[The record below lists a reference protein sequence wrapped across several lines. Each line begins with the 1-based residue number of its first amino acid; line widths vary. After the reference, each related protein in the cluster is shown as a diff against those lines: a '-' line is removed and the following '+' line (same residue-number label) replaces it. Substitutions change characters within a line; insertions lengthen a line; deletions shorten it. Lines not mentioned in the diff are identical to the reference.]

1 MPTFLFLR
9 EHIEKAEFRLP
20 SDETEG
26 VPRFTFS
33 AMCSLSPEHE
43 EDGCEA

>member
-9 EHIEKAEFRLP
+9 EHIEKADFRLP
-20 SDETEG
+20 SEETEG

-33 AMCSLSPEHE
+33 AMCSLSPEYE
-43 EDGCEA
+43 EDGCEV